1 MKKVKE
7 DKLKIDELLKENIS
21 EQLENGSSD
30 LVSLIAISELTNLD
44 KLKVITRLKEEQVPI
59 LTKLYMYA
67 ETFNIPFIKNMAD
80 NILQLQ
86 ISIRGLGRKELVNI
100 VRESTPTEVKR
111 GLFGTK
117 EVLDKIERSVDNEK

>member
-7 DKLKIDELLKENIS
+7 DKLKIDELLEENIS

-100 VRESTPTEVKR
+100 VRESTPSEVKR

-117 EVLDKIERSVDNEK
+117 DVFR

>member
-1 MKKVKE
+1 MKNVKDE
-7 DKLKIDELLKENIS
+7 KIKIDELLEENIS

-30 LVSLIAISELTNLD
+30 LVSLIAISELTNLN
-44 KLKVITRLKEEQVPI
+44 KLKVITRLKDEQIPL
-59 LTKLYMYA
+59 LTKLYMFA
-67 ETFNIPFIKNMAD
+67 ETFNVPFIKNMAD

-100 VRESTPTEVKR
+100 VRESTPPEVKR

-117 EVLDKIERSVDNEK
+117 DVFR

>member
-1 MKKVKE
+1 MKDIKN
-7 DKLKIDELLKENIS
+7 DRLKIDELLEENIS

-44 KLKVITRLKEEQVPI
+44 KLKVITRIKEEQVPI

-67 ETFNIPFIKNMAD
+67 ETFNIPFVKNMAD

-100 VRESTPTEVKR
+100 VRESTPSEVKR

-117 EVLDKIERSVDNEK
+117 EVFR

>member
-1 MKKVKE
+1 MKDVKNE
-7 DKLKIDELLKENIS
+7 KMKIDELLEENIS

-30 LVSLIAISELTNLD
+30 LVSLIAISELTNLN
-44 KLKVITRLKEEQVPI
+44 KLKVITRLKDDQVP
-59 LTKLYMYA
+59 LLSKLYMYA
-67 ETFNIPFIKNMAD
+67 ETFNIPFIKNLAD

-111 GLFGTK
+111 GIFGTK
-117 EVLDKIERSVDNEK
+117 DVFR

>member
-7 DKLKIDELLKENIS
+7 EKLKIDELLEENIN

-30 LVSLIAISELTNLD
+30 LVSLIAISELTNLE
-44 KLKVITRLKEEQVPI
+44 KLKVITRLKEEQVPV

-67 ETFNIPFIKNMAD
+67 ETFNIPFVKNMAD

-86 ISIRGLGRKELVNI
+86 VSIRGLGRKELVNI
-100 VRESTPTEVKR
+100 VRESTPVEVKR

-117 EVLDKIERSVDNEK
+117 DVFR

>member
-7 DKLKIDELLKENIS
+7 DKLKIDELLEENIS

-30 LVSLIAISELTNLD
+30 LVSLIAISELTNLE

-67 ETFNIPFIKNMAD
+67 ETFNIPFVKNMAD

-100 VRESTPTEVKR
+100 VKESTPTEVKR
-111 GLFGTK
+111 GIFGTK
-117 EVLDKIERSVDNEK
+117 EVFR

>member
-7 DKLKIDELLKENIS
+7 DKLKIDELLEENIN
-21 EQLENGSSD
+21 EQLENGGSD
-30 LVSLIAISELTNLD
+30 IVSLIAISELTNLD
-44 KLKVITRLKEEQVPI
+44 KLKVITRLKEEQVPL

-67 ETFNIPFIKNMAD
+67 ETFNVPFIRNMAD

-111 GLFGTK
+111 SLFGTK
-117 EVLDKIERSVDNEK
+117 EVFR

>member
-1 MKKVKE
+1 LKDIKNE
-7 DKLKIDELLKENIS
+7 KLNINELLEENIN

-30 LVSLIAISELTNLD
+30 LVSLIAITELTNLD
-44 KLKVITRLKEEQVPI
+44 KLKVITRIKEEQVPV

-67 ETFNIPFIKNMAD
+67 ETFNIPFVKNMAD

-86 ISIRGLGRKELVNI
+86 VSIRGLGRKELVNI

-117 EVLDKIERSVDNEK
+117 EVFR

>member
-1 MKKVKE
+1 MKNVKDE
-7 DKLKIDELLKENIS
+7 KIKIDELLEENIS

-30 LVSLIAISELTNLD
+30 LVSLIAISELTNLN
-44 KLKVITRLKEEQVPI
+44 KLKVITRLKDEQIPL
-59 LTKLYMYA
+59 LTKLYMFA
-67 ETFNIPFIKNMAD
+67 ETFNIPFVKNMAD

-100 VRESTPTEVKR
+100 VRESSPPEVKR

-117 EVLDKIERSVDNEK
+117 DVFR

>member
-111 GLFGTK
+111 SLFGTK
-117 EVLDKIERSVDNEK
+117 EVFR

>member
-7 DKLKIDELLKENIS
+7 DKLKIDELLEENIN

-30 LVSLIAISELTNLD
+30 LVSLIAISELTNLE
-44 KLKVITRLKEEQVPI
+44 KLKVITRIKEEQVPI

-86 ISIRGLGRKELVNI
+86 VSIRGLGRKELVNI

-117 EVLDKIERSVDNEK
+117 EVFR

>member
-1 MKKVKE
+1 LKDIKN
-7 DKLKIDELLKENIS
+7 DRLKIDELLEENIS

-44 KLKVITRLKEEQVPI
+44 KLKVITRIKEEQVPI

-86 ISIRGLGRKELVNI
+86 VSIRGLGRKELVNI

-117 EVLDKIERSVDNEK
+117 DVFR

>member
-1 MKKVKE
+1 MKDIKN
-7 DKLKIDELLKENIS
+7 DKLKINELLEENIS

-30 LVSLIAISELTNLD
+30 LVSLIAISELTNLE
-44 KLKVITRLKEEQVPI
+44 KLKVITRIKEEQVPI

-86 ISIRGLGRKELVNI
+86 VSIRGLGRKELVNI
-100 VRESTPTEVKR
+100 VRESTPSEVKR

-117 EVLDKIERSVDNEK
+117 DVFR

>member
-1 MKKVKE
+1 MKDIKS
-7 DKLKIDELLKENIS
+7 DKLKIDELLAENIN

-30 LVSLIAISELTNLD
+30 LVSLIAISELTNIE
-44 KLKVITRLKEEQVPI
+44 KLKVITRLKEEQVPL
-59 LTKLYMYA
+59 LTKLYLYA
-67 ETFNIPFIKNMAD
+67 ETFNIPFVKNMAD

-100 VRESTPTEVKR
+100 VRESTPPEVKR

-117 EVLDKIERSVDNEK
+117 DVFR